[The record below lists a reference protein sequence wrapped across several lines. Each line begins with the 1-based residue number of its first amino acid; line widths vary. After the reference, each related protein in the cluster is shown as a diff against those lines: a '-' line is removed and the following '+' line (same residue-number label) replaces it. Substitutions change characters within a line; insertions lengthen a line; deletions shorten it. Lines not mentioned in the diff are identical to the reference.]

1 MADQPLPGGQ
11 PNERRTA
18 PTMGGPGTEQTTT
31 EVLRVT
37 IDDLL
42 SARHHSPDFTAIRA
56 DYLRARLQVMQLVF
70 ALGFLAWI
78 PLDFLLLHTREAL
91 LIAIARGSLAAAL
104 CALWLAA
111 RPVRGNYRRI
121 LGLIAASVF
130 AIAVFYAVVMGL
142 HGSGLRTA
150 AAIGGYEALPF
161 VLIGLTA
168 LFPVTLV
175 TGVGLIAITLGM
187 HLVVEL
193 TRGTLTSIATLN
205 TLWMLAFVAGITLWV
220 QAGQLWMLLR
230 LYRESTRDPL
240 TGLINRR
247 VLTRSL
253 QRQWSGGRPR
263 QGFSLVM
270 LDIDHFKRIND
281 DHGHQSGDRVLQ
293 HVAEVMRRQLRLGDL
308 IGRYGGEEFLAILPG
323 VGSTQ
328 AVEVAE
334 RLRQAIAGTTVEG
347 VDGATISLR
356 ASLGVTAYEPG
367 EALENALQR
376 VDDALYQA
384 KETGRDQVIHRQ
396 SEVTTTAGATPGY
409 SVP

>member
-1 MADQPLPGGQ
+1 
-11 PNERRTA
+11 
-18 PTMGGPGTEQTTT
+18 
-31 EVLRVT
+31 
-37 IDDLL
+37 
-42 SARHHSPDFTAIRA
+42 
-56 DYLRARLQVMQLVF
+56 
-70 ALGFLAWI
+70 
-78 PLDFLLLHTREAL
+78 
-91 LIAIARGSLAAAL
+91 
-104 CALWLAA
+104 
-111 RPVRGNYRRI
+111 PVRGNYRRI

-293 HVAEVMRRQLRLGDL
+293 HVAEVMR
-308 IGRYGGEEFLAILPG
+308 
-323 VGSTQ
+323 
-328 AVEVAE
+328 
-334 RLRQAIAGTTVEG
+334 
-347 VDGATISLR
+347 
-356 ASLGVTAYEPG
+356 
-367 EALENALQR
+367 
-376 VDDALYQA
+376 
-384 KETGRDQVIHRQ
+384 
-396 SEVTTTAGATPGY
+396 
-409 SVP
+409 